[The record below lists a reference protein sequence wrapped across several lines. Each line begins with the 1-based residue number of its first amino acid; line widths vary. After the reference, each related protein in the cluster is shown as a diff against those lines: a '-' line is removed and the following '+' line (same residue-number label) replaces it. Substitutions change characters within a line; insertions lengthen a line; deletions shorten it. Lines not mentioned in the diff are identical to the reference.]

1 MDLFEQ
7 AGYKIEDLQDITWD
21 QFIDMGK
28 KVKEVTGINLL
39 AYDPNDLGLLRIM
52 MQSAGSW
59 YTNADGTQV
68 NIREWAAVFH
78 ELRSPLNNIF
88 FKGVT

>member
-59 YTNADGTQV
+59 YTNADGTQSK
-68 NIREWAAVFH
+68 RRLAH
-78 ELRSPLNNIF
+78 L
-88 FKGVT
+88 